1 MFESFERFVADADAK
16 VLVLTGAGDRSFCA
30 GADLDELAEA
40 GARVPRAGALP
51 IFGHNFEMPK
61 PSIAAVNGL
70 ASGEGFL
77 LAQMCDLCIA
87 AHTATFVLDEAKLG
101 LGAPWAMP
109 LPWLVPPRVAM
120 QMLITGE
127 PVDAHRAR
135 EIGLV
140 NEVVSLSDVRTRT
153 QRLGESIAANAPLS
167 VAAARTMLYAVA
179 RGAPVNAFDEA
190 DRIWETVYTSEDA
203 QEGPTRAPRR
213 AAAAVAGPLTP
224 SPLLRQ
230 LADDLRIETD
240 ALLRVLE
247 PLDDT
252 SWDMPTPAP
261 GWLVR
266 DQVSH
271 LAYFDVAATT
281 ALVDPARFDAEAEV
295 LTTDPEFTDTVAR
308 DSRELAPAV
317 LLQWFR
323 DARASLIDE
332 YALADPSVRVPWY
345 GSAMSPATGL
355 TARIMETWAHGQDVV
370 DAVGAERPPT
380 QALRQVAHLGV
391 RAFANSYRTR
401 GRGRTRR
408 AGVRAARRPRWCDL
422 GVGRARGGR
431 PRRGDRGRLLPRRHA
446 APPPRRRGSHC
457 HRARRVRVDVHR
469 AGLRGAR
476 GDGSR
481 VRGSSAEK
489 AS

>member
-1 MFESFERFVADADAK
+1 VNYALFGRAVRERGPRVARNSDKIAFVPTQTTKGAVRYELQSGVAWVTIERPDAHNALNEAVRQALFESFERFVADADAK

-40 GARVPRAGALP
+40 GARVPRAGAVP

-203 QEGPTRAPRR
+203 QEGPRA
-213 AAAAVAGPLTP
+213 
-224 SPLLRQ
+224 LR
-230 LADDLRIETD
+230 E
-240 ALLRVLE
+240 
-247 PLDDT
+247 
-252 SWDMPTPAP
+252 
-261 GWLVR
+261 G
-266 DQVSH
+266 
-271 LAYFDVAATT
+271 
-281 ALVDPARFDAEAEV
+281 
-295 LTTDPEFTDTVAR
+295 
-308 DSRELAPAV
+308 
-317 LLQWFR
+317 
-323 DARASLIDE
+323 
-332 YALADPSVRVPWY
+332 
-345 GSAMSPATGL
+345 
-355 TARIMETWAHGQDVV
+355 
-370 DAVGAERPPT
+370 RPP
-380 QALRQVAHLGV
+380 QWQ
-391 RAFANSYRTR
+391 
-401 GRGRTRR
+401 GR
-408 AGVRAARRPRWCDL
+408 
-422 GVGRARGGR
+422 
-431 PRRGDRGRLLPRRHA
+431 
-446 APPPRRRGSHC
+446 
-457 HRARRVRVDVHR
+457 
-469 AGLRGAR
+469 
-476 GDGSR
+476 
-481 VRGSSAEK
+481 
-489 AS
+489 